1 MNIKEEI
8 KKLKKQ
14 FPEVIKINIE
24 YRGSG
29 DSFEDFWNLETT
41 PESNIQQEDIE
52 NLLWYAIDNSDANF
66 NNEGSEGEIII
77 DLENEKMSI
86 DNYWIIY
93 EKEPSGLKVFE
104 N

>member
-1 MNIKEEI
+1 MNVKEEI
-8 KKLKKQ
+8 KKLKQQ
-14 FPEVIKINIE
+14 FPEVTKINIE
-24 YRGSG
+24 YKGSG
-29 DSFEDFWNLETT
+29 DSFEDFWNLETI
-41 PESNIQQEDIE
+41 PDSNIQQEDIE

-77 DLENEKMSI
+77 DLENEKMFI

-104 N
+104 D